1 MSDIGASGTAA
12 SLRGG
17 RTARTAAVAD
27 RCLPGALPA
36 TVVVTGTGGDGLG
49 SVSARLLTAA
59 GTRVVGVDLAAV
71 EEYEGYRH
79 VQGDVTAQ
87 ATWDRVVDAVGAA
100 GPGRLGLL
108 TSAAYLEVGTVLDLD
123 LDVWRRTY
131 EINVIGTVLAM
142 KALLPTMIA
151 AGEGAIVTVASI
163 DALHA
168 EQQLVSYCASKAAVL
183 QLSRT
188 VALDHARQGVNVNC
202 ILPGPMRAGL
212 FERHMASAADP
223 ERFLATRA
231 ARQPFGEIPR
241 PEEVAKVALFLL
253 SDAAKGMTGA
263 QVTVDGGLTTGFDFR
278 TGEEGSSA

>member
-1 MSDIGASGTAA
+1 MST
-12 SLRGG
+12 
-17 RTARTAAVAD
+17 TETAAVHD
-27 RCLPGALPA
+27 RRLPGQLPA

-49 SVSARLLTAA
+49 AVTARLLAAA
-59 GTRVVGVDLAAV
+59 GTRVIGVDLAPV
-71 EEYEGYRH
+71 EEYAGYSH

-87 ATWDRVVDAVGAA
+87 ETWDAVLAALDGAGA
-100 GPGRLGLL
+100 TGRLGLV

-123 LDVWRRTY
+123 LDVWRKTY
-131 EINVIGTVLAM
+131 EINVIGTVLGM
-142 KALLPTMIA
+142 KALLPRMIDA
-151 AGEGAIVTVASI
+151 RDGSIVTIASI

-188 VALDHARQGVNVNC
+188 AALDHARDGVNVNC
-202 ILPGPMRAGL
+202 VLPGPMRAGL

-223 ERFLATRA
+223 AAFLATRA
-231 ARQPFGEIPR
+231 NRQPFGDIPR

-263 QVTVDGGLTTGFDFR
+263 QVTADGGLTTGFDFR
-278 TGEEGSSA
+278 TGAEGSSA